1 MENKKMS
8 AEKATFVQAM
18 MQENLSHAR
27 HVENERMSLVM
38 GMTALVSGLWAVG
51 GAAITEGIAEN
62 KCGQIAAMMVICVI
76 VFYALKIAA
85 YLNGR
90 WNDVFTDHWNQ
101 AEKCYKML
109 DPAKVNDQ
117 LFPFHYPRCEAKG
130 DTKQKFKKL
139 YCILQAS
146 MVILLVAL
154 AASLYVIHL
163 HSVAPAG

>member
-1 MENKKMS
+1 MTDEKTCAEN
-8 AEKATFVQAM
+8 AAFVQAM

-51 GAAITEGIAEN
+51 GAAITEGIAE
-62 KCGQIAAMMVICVI
+62 GEWIQIVAMAVICVI
-76 VFYALKIAA
+76 VLYALWIAE

-109 DPAKVNDQ
+109 DPAEVNDQ
-117 LFPFHYPRCEAKG
+117 LFPFRYPRCEAKG
-130 DTKQKFKKL
+130 DTKQKFKNL
-139 YCILQAS
+139 YCILKAS

-154 AASLYVIHL
+154 VGSLCVIAL
-163 HSVAPAG
+163 PCIVPAG